1 MSEVLDPKTVT
12 NKTNTTSSLPDVQNS
27 EDMRAIAIN
36 KVGIKDILHP
46 VQVKDR
52 AGNIQHTIANFNM
65 YVDLP
70 HNFKGTHM
78 SRFVEILNSHEQ
90 EITVDSFKI
99 MLAEMTN
106 KLNAECGHIEMS
118 FHFFVNKQAPASGV
132 KSLLDYEVTFIGARS
147 ADKNIINVK
156 VVVPVTS
163 LCPCSKKISERGAHN
178 QRSHVTVD
186 IETEDFIWIEE
197 IIDLV
202 EKQASCELYGLLK
215 RPDEKV
221 VTERAYDNPKF
232 VEDIVRDIA
241 HQLNQDKRI
250 LAYTVES
257 ENFESIHNHS
267 AYALIEKKRSQ
278 AEG

>member
-1 MSEVLDPKTVT
+1 MSEILDPKMTET
-12 NKTNTTSSLPDVQNS
+12 DSKTTDTLPDVQNS
-27 EDMRAIAIN
+27 QDTRAIAIN
-36 KVGIKDILHP
+36 KVGIKDIRHP

-52 AGNIQHTIANFNM
+52 TGHVQHTIANFNM

-78 SRFVEILNSHEQ
+78 SRFVEILNNHEW
-90 EITVDSFKI
+90 EITVDSFKT
-99 MLAEMTN
+99 MLTEMTGR
-106 KLNAECGHIEMS
+106 LDAECGHIEMS
-118 FHFFVNKQAPASGV
+118 FHFFVNKTAPASGV
-132 KSLLDYEVTFIGARS
+132 QSLLDYEVTFVGER
-147 ADKNIINVK
+147 KNGKNKINLK

-163 LCPCSKKISERGAHN
+163 LCPCSKKISDRGAHN

-186 IETEDFIWIEE
+186 VETEDFIWIEE

-202 EKQASCELYGLLK
+202 EGQASCELYGLLK
-215 RPDEKV
+215 RPDEKI

-241 HQLNQDKRI
+241 HQLNNDTRI
-250 LAYTVES
+250 QAYTVES

-267 AYALIEKKRSQ
+267 AYALIEKTR
-278 AEG
+278 